1 MRDVLR
7 FALRTS
13 LPRATRQHALL
24 LAITCSFAAAVYAL
38 TLFLGVGHLGSDL
51 FFQPSFL
58 MFWGAAVYTTAA
70 VLTFRRWRALDGE
83 GHRIQGLA
91 GWRMAFRNA
100 HLGAFSLERPAS
112 LAVVALA
119 LPLLINAFGTWKAT
133 LPRIRPFTWDT
144 RLMAL
149 DRALHFGHDPW
160 RLLQPVLGH
169 PAITHGLDF
178 LYYVWLPVN
187 IGMVIWQ
194 AWSVERETRLRFF
207 VSYALVWIVLGSIVP
222 TLLPAAGPCYFS
234 AVTGAPDPYAPLMAY
249 LQGVDAQHPL
259 TALFVQGMLWH
270 NYVGGSATPY
280 TGISAMPSIHVAMP
294 ILFALSLRR
303 TWPRLSAVIGAYA
316 LVIFVGS
323 VQLGWHYAVDGY
335 VSALGVLG
343 IWGLS
348 RADVPFMAKLPTPS
362 GGAGAAPATFGRRSS
377 VQVIDSPRR

>member
-1 MRDVLR
+1 MKQVVRS
-7 FALRTS
+7 ALRRS
-13 LPRATRQHALL
+13 LLQATRQHALL
-24 LAITCSFAAAVYAL
+24 LVITCAFAAAVYAL
-38 TLFLGVGHLGSDL
+38 GLFLGVGRLRSDL

-58 MFWGAAVYTTAA
+58 MFWGAAVYTAAA

-112 LAVVALA
+112 LAVVALS
-119 LPLLINAFGTWKAT
+119 LPLLINAFGSWKAA

-144 RLMAL
+144 RLMEL
-149 DRALHFGHDPW
+149 DRVLHFGYDPW

-169 PAITHGLDF
+169 PPITHGLDF
-178 LYYVWLPVN
+178 LYYLWLPVN

-194 AWSVERETRLRFF
+194 AWSVERKARLRFF
-207 VSYALVWIVLGSIVP
+207 VSYALVWIVLGTVVP

-270 NYVGGSATPY
+270 NYIGGSATPY

-294 ILFALSLRR
+294 VLFALAARR
-303 TWPRLSAVIGAYA
+303 ATPRLSLALAGYA
-316 LVIFVGS
+316 ILIFLGS

-335 VSALGVLG
+335 VSLIGTVC
-343 IWGLS
+343 IWSCS
-348 RADVPFMAKLPTPS
+348 RWAYRRVMNQEELPST
-362 GGAGAAPATFGRRSS
+362 PATRAARLMRS
-377 VQVIDSPRR
+377 PP